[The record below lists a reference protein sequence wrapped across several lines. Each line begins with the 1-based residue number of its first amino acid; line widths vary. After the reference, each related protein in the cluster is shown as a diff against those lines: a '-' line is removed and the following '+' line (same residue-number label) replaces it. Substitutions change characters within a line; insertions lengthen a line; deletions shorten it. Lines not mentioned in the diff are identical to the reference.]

1 MKQTRVTTHQAWAL
15 SLSLLAFAG
24 ISFSAIGC
32 GGEGQDSETAKAAA
46 ISLQQAMT
54 DASRNIDSVSGTRSS
69 LDRLS
74 SVLKPSIAQTG
85 DVIVTLTPKAGSQ
98 GVESDLLKAAQQQ
111 RTFLQYAADAA
122 DSSSWRVGKGNLS
135 RANQSSRR
143 AVDAYQGVAEEAN
156 DLAGLLPPSTAFN
169 LGRLTSAVRAVT
181 RGKPKKNDN
190 NNGSNPSPAGGSC
203 GNGVTVNSATSC
215 SFALNVADEYRRTG
229 SSVVYAPSPVTKQV
243 YRMEC
248 TDGIPVVCRGGNNAQ
263 VTIR

>member
-1 MKQTRVTTHQAWAL
+1 MKQIRVITQQSRSL
-15 SLSLLAFAG
+15 PLSLLALAAVVVFA
-24 ISFSAIGC
+24 AGC
-32 GGEGQDSETAKAAA
+32 GGQDQDSETAKAAA

-69 LDRLS
+69 LDKLN

-98 GVESDLLKAAQQQ
+98 TVESDLLKAAQQQ

-122 DSSSWRVGKGNLS
+122 DSSSWKVGKGDLS

-143 AVDAYQGVAEEAN
+143 AVDAYQGVAEEAS

-169 LGRLTSAVRAVT
+169 LGRLTSAVRTAT
-181 RGKPKKNDN
+181 KTKTKKADR
-190 NNGSNPSPAGGSC
+190 NNGNNPSPGGGSC
-203 GNGVTVNSATSC
+203 GNGVTVNSVTSC

-229 SSVVYAPSPVTKQV
+229 SSVVYAASPVTKQI